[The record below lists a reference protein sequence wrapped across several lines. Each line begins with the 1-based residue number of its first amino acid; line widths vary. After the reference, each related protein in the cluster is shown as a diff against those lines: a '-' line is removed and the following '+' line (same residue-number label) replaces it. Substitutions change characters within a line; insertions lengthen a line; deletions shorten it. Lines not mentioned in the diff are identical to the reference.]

1 MIILLPSHLHVM
13 VQYHLIVKHDYHL
26 THFDAI
32 IYLFYRSF
40 PSHSLKLLLCRG
52 DFELWRTGRSP
63 ELCDGFQAHL
73 SCSASPKVLEVA
85 KKFPSRVQ
93 LEELPRRNSWP
104 TQFQQNGPTYENIG
118 VFFFA
123 RDAQRYAPCN
133 CACSYLSA
141 AVHIASYSNSHI

>member
-1 MIILLPSHLHVM
+1 ML
-13 VQYHLIVKHDYHL
+13 Q
-26 THFDAI
+26 
-32 IYLFYRSF
+32 SF
-40 PSHSLKLLLCRG
+40 VCFIEFFQLCIQTSVLNRG

-93 LEELPRRNSWP
+93 LEELPRQDSWP
-104 TQFQQNGPTYENIG
+104 IQFQKNGPTYDSIG

-123 RDAQRYAPCN
+123 RDTHRYAPCN
-133 CACSYLSA
+133 CS
-141 AVHIASYSNSHI
+141 